1 MKHFLKGSFIIL
13 TTLTLG
19 YAETC
24 QYSIDNAKT
33 KVGFEAFKTMKKLGV
48 KVGFDKVEINS
59 SIASAENI
67 QDIIK
72 SSEFSIDTGSLNSA
86 NPARDEKLKNLF
98 FKDGKNV
105 ININGKVS
113 DVKED
118 IIFVDIKIGN
128 TTKNIPLRF
137 SFNNNNIEAKGT
149 IDLFDFSLNKSLAN
163 INNACKDLH
172 EGKTWN
178 DVNIYIN
185 ATFNK
190 NCK

>member
-1 MKHFLKGSFIIL
+1 MK
-13 TTLTLG
+13 
-19 YAETC
+19 
-24 QYSIDNAKT
+24 
-33 KVGFEAFKTMKKLGV
+33 
-48 KVGFDKVEINS
+48 
-59 SIASAENI
+59 AENI

-137 SFNNNNIEAKGT
+137 SFNNNNDFIQTHFIK
-149 IDLFDFSLNKSLAN
+149 ICFLKNLFFFNFTEISHEYDKLFKEHGGEKVQLVESLNSGDDWVETIKKICSD
-163 INNACKDLH
+163 K
-172 EGKTWN
+172 
-178 DVNIYIN
+178 
-185 ATFNK
+185 
-190 NCK
+190 